1 MSFNIGGIMKI
12 SLIVTKD
19 KARAL
24 EVAES
29 VVKEL
34 VPLGVELLSCED
46 CPVEGTTVK
55 ATAEEAIRGCDIAVT
70 IGGDGT
76 IIHNAKY
83 AATYEKPLLGVNLG
97 RVGFVAN
104 IEPDET
110 RELKKLVTGDYR
122 IQKRM
127 LLDVTVEQDG
137 VQRNFTAVNEAVL
150 QRDTRSNMVDMSVAL
165 HGERIISYRADG
177 MLFSTPTGSTAYSF
191 SAGGRVI
198 EPDMRCILLTPICPQ
213 ALSSRQAVF
222 GENAVLSAKVY
233 PMSGLSCYMTVDG
246 QYHIPIST
254 DDSVT
259 VRKSPKELQLIIIKE
274 KNFYT
279 LLNEKLKEF

>member
-1 MSFNIGGIMKI
+1 MKI
-12 SLIVTKD
+12 SLIVNKS
-19 KARAL
+19 KARAV

-34 VPLGVELLSCED
+34 SPLGAELLSCED
-46 CPVEGTTVK
+46 CPIAGTEVT
-55 ATAEEAIRGCDIAVT
+55 ATAEEAIRDCDIAVT
-70 IGGDGT
+70 VGGDGT

-83 AATYEKPLLGVNLG
+83 AACYDKPLLGINLG

-110 RELKKLVTGDYR
+110 RELKKLVTGDYQ
-122 IQKRM
+122 IKKRM
-127 LLDVTVEQDG
+127 LLDITVEQGG
-137 VQRNFTAVNEAVL
+137 VKRNFTAVNEAVL
-150 QRDTRSNMVDMSVAL
+150 QRDIRSNIVEMSVSL
-165 HGERIISYRADG
+165 NGERIISYRADG

-191 SAGGRVI
+191 SAGGPVI
-198 EPDMRCILLTPICPQ
+198 EPDMRCILLTPVCPQ
-213 ALSSRQAVF
+213 ALSSRQVVF
-222 GENAVLSAKVY
+222 GENAALTAKVY
-233 PMSGLSCYMTVDG
+233 PKSDHSCYMTVDG
-246 QYHIPIST
+246 QYHIPICS

-259 VRKSPKELQLIIIKE
+259 VRKSPKELQLIMIKE